1 MGMSSNLSSE
11 AAASKSLRSLVWMLK
26 IYGFTSQIVFP
37 QAYPGPA
44 VFCFC
49 NSVVLSSFLNNL
61 LSKHMPG
68 HVLQSVQSKAF
79 CQLNISLWELQE
91 LPCISEAC
99 SPTCWWV
106 FALLM
111 AECLKCDLG
120 VIFRINFC
128 VVQQWKELGWCL
140 VCCSVF
146 RLFNLGALLPSK
158 N

>member
-1 MGMSSNLSSE
+1 MSSNLSSE
-11 AAASKSLRSLVWMLK
+11 AAASKSFESLGQMLK

-37 QAYPGPA
+37 KASPGTA

-68 HVLQSVQSKAF
+68 HVLQAVQSKHTF

-99 SPTCWWV
+99 SPAWWLN
-106 FALLM
+106 A
-111 AECLKCDLG
+111 
-120 VIFRINFC
+120 
-128 VVQQWKELGWCL
+128 
-140 VCCSVF
+140 
-146 RLFNLGALLPSK
+146 
-158 N
+158 